1 LLTVTRDRPTVTT
14 RGTFVLFEGLLP
26 TVIDSQ
32 VLTHVRLVR
41 ELLGIDMTVVAFACS
56 ASVHAQSVRSLAHA
70 RQTAGGDVRLLR
82 GVRPALPGSALINR
96 FLLGRALGGVGPV
109 AFLHARGDYAAAVT
123 GPLAQNLAVPMLWDC
138 RGDSRAELYERIG
151 AVSPVQRLPLELR
164 AWMSLQDLKRAGGA
178 CAAACFV
185 SEALRELMSDFCSG
199 KPTWVLPCLADENDF
214 FFDEGLRQRMRTEL
228 GFGKDDPVYLYS
240 GSLASY
246 QCFEQMV
253 ATFATT
259 LRERPNAHLIVLT
272 PYIDAARQKIAGVP
286 ADRVVCLAVANAK
299 VNDYLN
305 AADFG
310 FLLRDDT
317 PVNHVAFPTKF
328 AEYALAGLSVIIKQ
342 SPPSCIAEAKML
354 GNDLALEE
362 AGQAALP
369 PPASRAKIAA
379 AARARMGRRAS
390 IERFAEIYRSLAVLK
405 TSGQTA

>member
-1 LLTVTRDRPTVTT
+1 LLTVTRDRPIVTT
-14 RGTFVLFEGLLP
+14 RGAFVLFEGLLP

-56 ASVHAQSVRSLAHA
+56 AGVHAQSVRSLAHA
-70 RQTAGGDVRLLR
+70 RQTADGDVRLFR
-82 GVRPALPGSALINR
+82 GVRPALPGSALVNR

-123 GPLAQNLAVPMLWDC
+123 GPLAENLGVPMLWDC

-151 AVSPVQRLPLELR
+151 ATSLVQRLPLELR
-164 AWMSLQDLKRAGGA
+164 AWMSLQDLKWAGGV

-185 SEALRELMSDFCSG
+185 SEALRDLMSGFCSG
-199 KPTWVLPCLADENDF
+199 KPTWVLPCLANENEF
-214 FFDEGLRQRMRTEL
+214 FFDEGLRQRMRNEL
-228 GFGKDDPVYLYS
+228 GFGNDDPVYVYS
-240 GSLASY
+240 GSLAGY
-246 QCFEQMV
+246 QCFEEMV
-253 ATFATT
+253 STFATA

-272 PYIDAARQKIAGVP
+272 PYVDAAREKIVGVP
-286 ADRVVCLAVANAK
+286 ADRVLCIAVANAK

-328 AEYALAGLSVIIKQ
+328 AEYALAGLRVIMKN
-342 SPPSCIAEAKML
+342 SPPSCVAEARML

-362 AGQAALP
+362 AGRAVPA
-369 PPASRAKIAA
+369 PPAWRAKIAA

-390 IERFAEIYRSLAVLK
+390 IEHFAEIYQCLAVLK
-405 TSGQTA
+405 TSGQAV